1 MSAANGD
8 TPHWVESLLLS
19 DGLWLAARVLIT
31 FLFWM
36 TALNWIVDFRQ
47 AEAAAADVGLT
58 PHALWGAVLIGFYLV
73 GSLLI
78 ICDRMMWLG
87 AGAFGVFIV
96 LTIVLV
102 HHFWSMPAAQA
113 AVEWNEVKEH
123 ITVIGGLI
131 AVCIASAAR
140 RRLRRR
146 AL

>member
-36 TALNWIVDFRQ
+36 TAINWIADFRQ
-47 AEAAAADVGLT
+47 AEGAAADVGLT
-58 PHALWGAVLIGFYLV
+58 PHALWGAFLIGFYLV

-78 ICDRMMWLG
+78 ITDRMMWLG

-102 HHFWSMPAAQA
+102 HRFWTLPAAPA

-140 RRLRRR
+140 RQLRRR